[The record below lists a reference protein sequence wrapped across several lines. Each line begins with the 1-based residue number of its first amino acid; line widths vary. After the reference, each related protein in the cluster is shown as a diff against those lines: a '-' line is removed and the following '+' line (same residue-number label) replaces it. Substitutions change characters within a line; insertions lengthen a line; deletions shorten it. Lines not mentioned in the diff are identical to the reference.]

1 MDSLQII
8 LIIMGATAATYLS
21 TPAIMS
27 FAEKIGAVDKPG
39 IRKVHKTNMPRL
51 GGLAIYMVFTVV
63 LVAFFPISDFLKGLL
78 LGSTIIVFVGA
89 VDDCKGIAPKFKL
102 LGQITAALVVVYF
115 GTTVQFVTSPFDG
128 IILLGILAVPVTLLW
143 IVGITNAVN
152 LIDGL
157 DGLAAGISA
166 IAAVTIGIIAF
177 LEGQYEVAVTSLVL
191 AGAVLGFLKYNF
203 YPARIFMGDTGS
215 MFLGFVLAILA
226 IQGLTKSAT
235 VISLF
240 IPVVIFGVPILDT
253 FFAVMR
259 RFANG
264 NPIFQADKEHVHHR
278 LLDLGFSHKQT
289 VLLIYGISIILGL
302 SAILLTV
309 ITTEKG
315 ILMLIALST
324 IAFYAASR
332 LGVTKIHSEVKTLSS
347 KDYTDLS

>member
-1 MDSLQII
+1 MSSLQII
-8 LIIMGATAATYLS
+8 FAIIGAGAATYLA
-21 TPAIMS
+21 TPVIMS
-27 FAEKIGAVDKPG
+27 FAERIGAVDKPG
-39 IRKVHKTNMPRL
+39 KRKVHETNMPRL

-63 LVAFFPISDFLKGLL
+63 LVVSFPISEFLKGLL
-78 LGSTIIVFVGA
+78 LGSTIIAFLGA
-89 VDDCKGIAPKFKL
+89 ADDCRGIAPKFKL

-177 LEGQYEVAVTSLVL
+177 LEGQYEVAVISFVL
-191 AGAVLGFLKYNF
+191 AGAIMGFLKYNF
-203 YPARIFMGDTGS
+203 YPARVFMGDTGS

-226 IQGLTKSAT
+226 VQGLTKSAT

-240 IPVVIFGVPILDT
+240 IPVVIFGIPILDT
-253 FFAVMR
+253 FFAVAR
-259 RFANG
+259 RFVNG

-302 SAILLTV
+302 SAVLLTI
-309 ITTEKG
+309 ITAEKG
-315 ILMLIALST
+315 ILMLIVLST
-324 IAFYAASR
+324 ITLYAANR
-332 LGVTKIHSEVKTLSS
+332 LGVTRLYGEVKTFTN
-347 KDYTDLS
+347 KDYTDLK